1 LRLRETLRDIRT
13 VRGEE
18 RVERTSHAQAQ
29 SDRDRGI
36 GLTVVLGGVNV
47 AAHYPIHIIV
57 KNLRVTLLGV
67 VDNESDKTIAGMRA
81 REVPGAMAV
90 ENDLIVENAKQTS
103 KQTSK
108 R

>member
-36 GLTVVLGGVNV
+36 GVDGRVRRRQRGCSLQ
-47 AAHYPIHIIV
+47 IHIIV

-81 REVPGAMAV
+81 REAPGAMAV